1 MLKSIILPM
10 FIKRLGGN
18 GQSQCIGGHH
28 CPQILEMTNGDFAAV
43 GLDITKDAVPA
54 MPPGPGIG
62 PQERAVRIP
71 RHVMIGIRAEL
82 PAA

>member
-1 MLKSIILPM
+1 
-10 FIKRLGGN
+10 
-18 GQSQCIGGHH
+18 
-28 CPQILEMTNGDFAAV
+28 MTDGDFVAV
-43 GLDITKDAVPA
+43 GPDITEHAIPA

-71 RHVMIGIRAEL
+71 RHVLIGVRTEI